1 MTGDRVLT
9 IDRAEAA
16 AAPTGRRAN
25 GSRHPNLHD
34 TVVARLRDLIIEGG
48 LAPGAR
54 LHERQLCDGLGVS
67 RTPLREALKVLAS
80 EGIVELLPN
89 RGARVAR
96 LDESDIENMF
106 EVMGAL
112 EALAGT
118 LACRRIGEA
127 ELAEI
132 GALHYE
138 MMAQYVRR
146 DLPAYFRLNQAIH
159 AAIVAA
165 AGNPILAATYHNL
178 AVRMRRARYLANLS
192 DERWQHAVAEHA
204 AILDALRARD
214 GARLAQLLAEHLR
227 NKSAVL
233 RGEPG

>member
-1 MTGDRVLT
+1 MT
-9 IDRAEAA
+9 IDSAEPAS
-16 AAPTGRRAN
+16 APTRRRAN
-25 GSRHPNLHD
+25 GSRRPNLHD
-34 TVVARLRDLIIEGG
+34 TVVARLRDLIVEGA

-54 LHERQLCDGLGVS
+54 IAERQLCESLGVS

-80 EGIVELLPN
+80 EGLVELLPN

-96 LDESDIENMF
+96 LDERDVEDMF
-106 EVMGAL
+106 QVMGAL

-118 LACRRIGEA
+118 LACAQMTEG

-132 GALHYE
+132 AALHYE
-138 MMAQYVRR
+138 MLAQYTRR
-146 DLPAYFRLNQAIH
+146 KLPEYFRLNQAIH

-165 AGNPILAATYHNL
+165 ARNPVLMTTYQSLAG
-178 AVRMRRARYLANLS
+178 RIRRARYFANLS
-192 DERWQHAVAEHA
+192 DERWRHAVEEHE

-214 GARLAQLLAEHLR
+214 GARLAELLAEHLR

-233 RGEPG
+233 RGEPPSLT